1 MNQDFTFKRRLI
13 LGVVGLL
20 LLADIALGVYRWHLS
35 TAPSTPS
42 QRLVEEKMKLLMQKA
57 DLDGADK
64 IATNFPKTVKDCD
77 KFEHNLPSSNSV
89 SSTISAELGDISK
102 KSGVQLTGIAFKDKE
117 LPVYNITEREME
129 ASVSGQYDNVVKF
142 LNGLQKSQN
151 FYVVDSLELGSETN
165 APNQLR
171 VGLRMRTFFRTA
183 G

>member
-1 MNQDFTFKRRLI
+1 
-13 LGVVGLL
+13 V
-20 LLADIALGVYRWHLS
+20 
-35 TAPSTPS
+35 
-42 QRLVEEKMKLLMQKA
+42 
-57 DLDGADK
+57 
-64 IATNFPKTVKDCD
+64 
-77 KFEHNLPSSNSV
+77 
-89 SSTISAELGDISK
+89 
-102 KSGVQLTGIAFKDKE
+102 
-117 LPVYNITEREME
+117 E